1 MERTRLTRE
10 AHRGSDDRS
19 ALDRLLDSEM
29 IGHVGITTDDGP
41 LVLPTLIARADDQLL
56 LHGSVASGWMRRA
69 KKGAGIS
76 VAVTRFDGV
85 IVARSS
91 FSSSIR
97 YRSGVLFGTPA
108 LVDDEHKRW
117 ALTVI
122 TDKLIPGR
130 STEVR
135 EPSDREIAQTMVL
148 SLPIEEWSLKIS
160 DGWPDDEPEDLDGD
174 AWAGVVLLQHAQGLI
189 LGAPDLHPEI
199 RVPDSVRALAQRGP
213 HD

>member
-10 AHRGSDDRS
+10 AQRGSDDRS
-19 ALDRLLDSEM
+19 ALDLLLDSEM
-29 IGHVGITTDDGP
+29 IGHVGITTDHGP
-41 LVLPTLIARADDQLL
+41 LVLPTLIARAQDQLL

-76 VAVTRFDGV
+76 VAVTGFDGV

-97 YRSGVLFGTPA
+97 YRSGILFGVPA
-108 LVDDEHKRW
+108 LVDDELKRW

-130 STEVR
+130 STEIRV
-135 EPSDREIAQTMVL
+135 PTDRELAQTMVL

-160 DGWPDDEPEDLDGD
+160 DGWPDDAPEDLDGD
-174 AWAGVVLLQHAQGLI
+174 AWAGVVLARQTQGLI
-189 LGAPDLHPEI
+189 LGAPSLRPEI
-199 RVPDSVRALAQRGP
+199 GVPDSVRALAKRGQYK
-213 HD
+213 